1 MKPRPREWLLGAP
14 SISTLKRLKQRRKQ
28 QISLRVRSHEETD
41 RK

>member
-1 MKPRPREWLLGAP
+1 MKPRPREWLLHA
-14 SISTLKRLKQRRKQ
+14 SYISKLKRLKQRRKP